1 MSDAGSRPTSPQRQ
15 KTNVSLKQ
23 STNPDLLRSA
33 TVGSLAGDGGTS
45 SGPVSVFQEND
56 EFLRKWSGPLLLGP
70 FLPAVFCLI
79 SVVGGHLVLN
89 TWDGY
94 CGYALDSKHVNHI
107 SITITLSLQHLLP
120 LL

>member
-1 MSDAGSRPTSPQRQ
+1 MSDSGNSRPSSPLRQR
-15 KTNVSLKQ
+15 TNTSLKQ

-33 TVGSLAGDGGTS
+33 TVGSVGGETPQK
-45 SGPVSVFQEND
+45 GVKVFQEND

-89 TWDGY
+89 TWTGY
-94 CGYALDSKHVNHI
+94 CGYALDSE
-107 SITITLSLQHLLP
+107 
-120 LL
+120 